1 MGLLHPSSARR
12 ANLSRGVPVR
22 RHFTRVSSVLVPVAC
37 CALWAPARAWAADD
51 PAAAGA
57 SDTATGPTAPD
68 PNSGNQDGGNQDGG
82 LQDRAQLRIEIEGE
96 KGDIFVDGEEV
107 GHGRYIG
114 ELSAGRHTIR
124 VTREGHDPYEK
135 ELVLAPGEVRS
146 ESVTL
151 KPAVGEVEKPGS
163 LGMPDALDGI
173 YGGVQL
179 LAAFVP
185 RGRGNTF
192 QDSCDS
198 IGATRCGA
206 GSVTAGGLS
215 AYVGYMLEP
224 IGLELALLGS
234 GDLSNPS
241 ATFDGVKGSEINP
254 VVASPAREEKFTIA
268 GFGGGA
274 ALRARFAT
282 RMSRFRFS
290 FAAGP
295 GLAYRMFAMRREAES
310 TDGRTG
316 YYADVGASYVSAL
329 LSLEASAALELG
341 GSTALSLGLISW
353 FEHAGDDT
361 RSRAEERSVLTSN
374 NGAPPIPHAT
384 PRYELANGAQ
394 WFVGPFLGLTFGP

>member
-1 MGLLHPSSARR
+1 MGLLHPNSPRHVR
-12 ANLSRGVPVR
+12 APWPLSIR
-22 RHFTRVSSVLVPVAC
+22 RHFLAVSALPCCVLG
-37 CALWAPARAWAADD
+37 WASTAEAVDDAAPPGTASEAAGSPGAGGPTDPD
-51 PAAAGA
+51 PAK
-57 SDTATGPTAPD
+57 
-68 PNSGNQDGGNQDGG
+68 
-82 LQDRAQLRIEIEGE
+82 AQLRIEIEGE
-96 KGDIFVDGEEV
+96 KGDIFVDDRRV
-107 GHGRYIG
+107 GHGRYSG
-114 ELSAGRHTIR
+114 ELDAGRHTVR
-124 VTREGHDPYEK
+124 VEREGHDAYEK

-151 KPAVGEVEKPGS
+151 KPTVSEVEKPGAP
-163 LGMPDALDGI
+163 GAPGALDGI
-173 YGGVQL
+173 YGGVQV

-198 IGATRCGA
+198 IGATSCGA

-234 GDLSNPS
+234 GDFSSPS
-241 ATFDGVKGSEINP
+241 ATYDGVRGSEINP
-254 VVASPAREEKFTIA
+254 VVAAPAREEKFTIA

-282 RMSRFRFS
+282 KMQRFRFS
-290 FAAGP
+290 FAMGP
-295 GLAYRMFAMRREAES
+295 GLAYRMFAMRREAEA

-329 LSLEASAALELG
+329 LSLEAAAAFELG
-341 GSTALSLGLISW
+341 GSTSLSLGLISW

-361 RSRAEERSVLTSN
+361 RSRAEERSVLTSS
-374 NGAPPIPHAT
+374 NGAPPVPHAT
-384 PRYELANGAQ
+384 PRYELANGTQ
-394 WFVGPFLGLTFGP
+394 WFLGPFLGLAFGP

>member
-1 MGLLHPSSARR
+1 MVYGPTHPMGLLHPNSARR
-12 ANLSRGVPVR
+12 EFMPRSVPIR
-22 RHFTRVSSVLVPVAC
+22 RYFLAVSAASC
-37 CALWAPARAWAADD
+37 CALTIASSAEAFAADD
-51 PAAAGA
+51 SEAKGAKAAG
-57 SDTATGPTAPD
+57 GPVEAEPEK
-68 PNSGNQDGGNQDGG
+68 
-82 LQDRAQLRIEIEGE
+82 AQLRIEIEGE
-96 KGDIFVDGEEV
+96 KGDIFVDGQEV

-114 ELSAGRHTIR
+114 ELSAGRHTVR
-124 VTREGHDPYEK
+124 VTREGHDAYEK
-135 ELVLAPGEVRS
+135 ELVLAAGEVRS

-151 KPAVGEVEKPGS
+151 KPTVGEVEKPGAS
-163 LGMPDALDGI
+163 GAPEALDGI

-198 IGATRCGA
+198 IGATSCGE

-224 IGLELALLGS
+224 IGLELALLAS
-234 GDLSNPS
+234 GDFSSPS
-241 ATFDGVKGSEINP
+241 ATYDGVVGSEINP
-254 VVASPAREEKFTIA
+254 VVAAPAREEKFTIA

-282 RMSRFRFS
+282 KMSRFRFN
-290 FAAGP
+290 FAIGP
-295 GLAYRMFAMRREAES
+295 GLAYRMFAMRREAEA

-316 YYADVGASYVSAL
+316 FYADVGSSYVSAL
-329 LSLEASAALELG
+329 LSLEASAAMELG
-341 GSTALSLGLISW
+341 GSTALSLGITSW

-361 RSRAEERSVLTSN
+361 RSRAEERSVLTSS
-374 NGAPPIPHAT
+374 NGAPPVPHAT